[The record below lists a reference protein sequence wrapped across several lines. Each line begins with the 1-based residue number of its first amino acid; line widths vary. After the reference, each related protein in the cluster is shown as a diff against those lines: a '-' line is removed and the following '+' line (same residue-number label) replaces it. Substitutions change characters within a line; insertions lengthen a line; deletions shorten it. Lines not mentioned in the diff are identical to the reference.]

1 MGEKAEN
8 HTAADRGLAQ
18 NRADAHLDSHGEVV
32 YFAGVREKASAEPR
46 SVKQDAMTDAR
57 VRDRIRVKPGPS
69 FHEPTGYS
77 PLLKRISELYIAR
90 ELFRAKVEK
99 RKEQNREAAARLRKK
114 DPEAYRARNQKEQQR
129 SRERKKQQ
137 P

>member
-8 HTAADRGLAQ
+8 HTAWDRGYAQ
-18 NRADAHLDSHGEVV
+18 TREDAHLTRGSEVV
-32 YFAGVREKASAEPR
+32 YAATDREQVGTEPP
-46 SVKQDAMTDAR
+46 SGEQDAMTDAR